1 MRIGAARADRLAS
14 PAERR
19 MSPLAGLQRA
29 SANDMMELATDRPS
43 APQHVAAI
51 LRLERAVDP
60 ARVRDVLSARL
71 PAVPRLRQ
79 RLTRAPLGG
88 GRPVWVDDPRFDIT
102 RHLAV
107 RSAPPPGDQA
117 ALLEVAAAA
126 ATAPLPRNRPLWSV
140 TVVTDLVDGS
150 TALVLVLHHVLADGI
165 GGLAALASLVD
176 GAPPAPPRTF
186 PAHAPTPSALWIDA
200 TRGRIQTLTAL
211 PHLPRLVRAA
221 AAELQ
226 LGTHHGPSAC
236 SLNQP
241 IGPRRRL
248 AVTSVPLT
256 ELAGLA
262 HHHEATINDVLLTAV
277 AGALTAVLHD
287 RRETVDSF
295 VISVPVSKRQDASST
310 ELGNQVGVIPVQV
323 PAGGRPDDRL
333 AAVAASTQAARRSPG
348 RGASAPLL
356 AFGFRLLARL
366 GVFAFFVNHQ
376 RLVTTFVTNLRGP
389 STPMTLGGARLT
401 EIIPISSISGNITVA
416 FAALSYAGTLTV
428 TVIAD
433 PDHCPDLPRIT
444 TALHDELNQLLN
456 TLRANDP
463 NDPQRW
469 DRIDGQTLA
478 HREGKSRPPAFP

>member
-1 MRIGAARADRLAS
+1 MRIGASCAVKWPVPQRGGR
-14 PAERR
+14 P
-19 MSPLAGLQRA
+19 PLAGLQRA
-29 SANDMMELATDRPS
+29 SANDMMELATDTPS
-43 APQHVAAI
+43 APQHVAAL

-60 ARVRDVLSARL
+60 ARVREVLSARL

-88 GRPVWVDDPRFDIT
+88 GRPVWVDDPSFDIR
-102 RHLAV
+102 RHFAV
-107 RSAPPPGDQA
+107 RDCPADGDQG

-126 ATAPLPRNRPLWSV
+126 ATAPLPRDHPLWSV
-140 TVVTDLVDGS
+140 TVVTGLKDGS
-150 TALVLVLHHVLADGI
+150 MALLLVLHHVLADGI

-176 GAPPAPPRTF
+176 GAPPAPARTF
-186 PAHAPTPSALWIDA
+186 PASAPTSTALRIDA
-200 TRGRIQTLTAL
+200 NRRRIQTLAS
-211 PHLPRLVRAA
+211 LPRTAQLVRAA

-226 LGTHHGPSAC
+226 LGTHRRPSVC
-236 SLNQP
+236 SLNRP

-256 ELAGLA
+256 ELVGLA
-262 HHHEATINDVLLTAV
+262 HHHQATINDVLLTAV
-277 AGALTAVLHD
+277 AGALTAVLRD
-287 RRETVDSF
+287 RGESVESF
-295 VISVPVSKRQDASST
+295 VISVAVSGRRDASST

-323 PAGGRPDDRL
+323 PTRGRPCDRL

-356 AFGFRLLARL
+356 AFGFRLLARV
-366 GVFAFFVNHQ
+366 GAFAFFVNHQ
-376 RLVTTFVTNLRGP
+376 RLVTTFLTNLRGP
-389 STPMTLGGARLT
+389 ITPMTLDGARVT

-433 PDHCPDLPRIT
+433 PDHCPDLPRIA
-444 TALHDELNQLLN
+444 TALRDELHHLAN
-456 TLRANDP
+456 TLRADGP

-469 DRIDGQTLA
+469 GLVDGQPVA
-478 HREGKSRPPAFP
+478 PMEGKQGGG